1 MAGRQRSRTPRGVV
15 SRGDE
20 TTDVV
25 VAAEM
30 FATFLHKQF
39 LCNKAPAM
47 TVQQT
52 AALAT
57 AAGAGGVPFPAAAG
71 ASGKAQK
78 ILARDPYE
86 DNFEACDYTRALLC
100 QHSHHSTQIKGGGL
114 GKTSCVVA
122 I

>member
-25 VAAEM
+25 VAAKK
-30 FATFLHKQF
+30 FATFLHTQF
-39 LCNKAPAM
+39 LCNKAPAR

-57 AAGAGGVPFPAAAG
+57 DAGAGSVSSLAAVG
-71 ASGKAQK
+71 ASGKA
-78 ILARDPYE
+78 D
-86 DNFEACDYTRALLC
+86 
-100 QHSHHSTQIKGGGL
+100 
-114 GKTSCVVA
+114 KTSPGTS
-122 I
+122 

>member
-25 VAAEM
+25 AAARK

-39 LCNKAPAM
+39 LCNKAPAV

-57 AAGAGGVPFPAAAG
+57 DAGAGGVSSLAAAG

-78 ILARDPYE
+78 
-86 DNFEACDYTRALLC
+86 
-100 QHSHHSTQIKGGGL
+100 
-114 GKTSCVVA
+114 KTSPGTS
-122 I
+122 

>member
-25 VAAEM
+25 AAARK

-47 TVQQT
+47 WLQLVHQGRQ
-52 AALAT
+52 
-57 AAGAGGVPFPAAAG
+57 
-71 ASGKAQK
+71 
-78 ILARDPYE
+78 R
-86 DNFEACDYTRALLC
+86 
-100 QHSHHSTQIKGGGL
+100 
-114 GKTSCVVA
+114 KTSPGTS
-122 I
+122 